1 MERLKGLGFGILRFG
16 IEGWK
21 DGRIWDFGILR
32 FGIDGWK
39 D

>member
-21 DGRIWDFGILR
+21 DGRIWDFEIW
-32 FGIDGWK
+32 D
-39 D
+39 